1 MCRKSGKNISI
12 NRSIDYCA
20 LSPFLSGRQTVRSLE
35 TESDET
41 DFGLIREK
49 IRMVGI
55 TDSPFIFGLRIF
67 PVCPGADEYAVGS
80 LLFRKIVFISQ
91 TETTS

>member
-35 TESDET
+35 TESDVA

-49 IRMVGI
+49 VRVEGI
-55 TDSPFIFGLRIF
+55 TDL
-67 PVCPGADEYAVGS
+67 CPGAEEYAVGS
-80 LLFRKIVFISQ
+80 LLFRKIVFISKQ
-91 TETTS
+91 ETTS

>member
-1 MCRKSGKNISI
+1 M
-12 NRSIDYCA
+12 
-20 LSPFLSGRQTVRSLE
+20 RSLE
-35 TESDET
+35 TESDVA

-49 IRMVGI
+49 VRVEGI

-80 LLFRKIVFISQ
+80 LLFLSLIHI
-91 TETTS
+91 

>member
-35 TESDET
+35 TESDVA

-49 IRMVGI
+49 VRVEGR

>member
-1 MCRKSGKNISI
+1 M
-12 NRSIDYCA
+12 
-20 LSPFLSGRQTVRSLE
+20 RSLE
-35 TESDET
+35 TESDVA

-49 IRMVGI
+49 VRVEGI

-80 LLFRKIVFISQ
+80 LLFANRNDIVIDVPEGAMPDKH
-91 TETTS
+91 TGR

>member
-1 MCRKSGKNISI
+1 M
-12 NRSIDYCA
+12 
-20 LSPFLSGRQTVRSLE
+20 RSLE
-35 TESDET
+35 TESDVA

-49 IRMVGI
+49 VRVEGI

-67 PVCPGADEYAVGS
+67 PVCPSADEYAVGS

-91 TETTS
+91 TDDIVIDVPEGAMPDKHTGR

>member
-35 TESDET
+35 TESDVA

-49 IRMVGI
+49 VKVEGI

>member
-1 MCRKSGKNISI
+1 M
-12 NRSIDYCA
+12 
-20 LSPFLSGRQTVRSLE
+20 RSLE
-35 TESDET
+35 TESDVA

-49 IRMVGI
+49 VRVEGI
-55 TDSPFIFGLRIF
+55 TDSPFIFSLRIF
-67 PVCPGADEYAVGS
+67 PVCPSADEYAVGS